1 MQLFNL
7 PCVVDKVGTQD
18 GGENMQETKDLDIQA
33 IIDELDKEFEAAE
46 DQPEEPVEDGEEILE
61 NEEEAV
67 EDNEEEVVYEGEE
80 IIEEDEEELPEESQ
94 LVEDINSEDVH
105 RRNEAFRRL
114 REERDKLAES
124 DQFITDLA
132 KQYGMTKAQ
141 LIERFQED
149 QLKKEAEEQ
158 GIPESQLRKM
168 KELEK
173 QLAEIE
179 EEKNKELFNIRA
191 EALSTKYKLNE
202 AQMMNLFEEA
212 AKLGLDIIKN
222 PSLLEFA
229 YRAVNY
235 ENAVNEGRQKQ
246 LETTKKRSST
256 STGRTGTR
264 GSEVK
269 ISDEEAWDK
278 EIDAYLKDLKI

>member
-33 IIDELDKEFEAAE
+33 IIDELDKEFESAE
-46 DQPEEPVEDGEEILE
+46 DQLDAPVENGEEILE
-61 NEEEAV
+61 DEFV
-67 EDNEEEVVYEGEE
+67 EDNNEEIEVVSETEEV
-80 IIEEDEEELPEESQ
+80 EEELQEKSE

-114 REERDKLAES
+114 REERDQLAASES
-124 DQFITDLA
+124 FLNDLA
-132 KQYGMTKAQ
+132 KQYGLTKDQ

-149 QLKKEAEEQ
+149 QLKKEAEQQ
-158 GIPESQLRKM
+158 GIPEPQLRKM

-173 QLAEIE
+173 KLAQVE
-179 EEKNKELFNIRA
+179 EEKTKEVFNIKA
-191 EALSTKYKLNE
+191 DALANKYNLNE
-202 AQMMNLFEEA
+202 PQMLKLFEES
-212 AKLGLDIIKN
+212 AKLGLDIVKN

-235 ENAVNEGRQKQ
+235 ENAINEGRQKQ
-246 LETTKKRSST
+246 LETTRKRSST
-256 STGRTGTR
+256 STGKTGTS

-269 ISDEEAWDK
+269 ISEQEAWDK
-278 EIDAYLKDLKI
+278 EIEAYLKDLNL